1 MAQNQQKSDL
11 ARQDEAMKA
20 EALIPKDE
28 KSVLNALISGVSVP
42 KQNTQAYRNAEV
54 KANNYRKYAS
64 MTPTQLLDNMKMGEI
79 SSEMDSLLASNPNY
93 AQAKQKLNEFQKTQN
108 LNKTMSNIVN
118 GMK

>member
-1 MAQNQQKSDL
+1 MAQNKQKSEL
-11 ARQDEAMKA
+11 ARQDEAMKV
-20 EALIPKDE
+20 ESLIPKDE

-42 KQNTQAYRNAEV
+42 KQNTPAYRNAEL

-79 SSEMDSLLASNPNY
+79 SSEMDQLLASNPNY

-108 LNKTMSNIVN
+108 LNKTMSNIV
-118 GMK
+118 G